1 MVEQLVKSPSKNGG
15 EIVESEFIRVV
26 YQSGL
31 PTEVGV
37 NGCRPEDVIDVVVD
51 KLEKYQLGP
60 LACEENR
67 EAIRF
72 LKLAKQ
78 SLNQRTRR
86 RQDQGVWNTMTQH
99 ETSRTEDEHEDF
111 SSTGA

>member
-1 MVEQLVKSPSKNGG
+1 MVEQLVKSPSNSGG
-15 EIVESEFIRVV
+15 EIVESEFVRVV

-31 PTEVGV
+31 PTQVGV
-37 NGCRPEDVIDVVVD
+37 NGCRPEDVIDIVVD
-51 KLEKYQLGP
+51 KLEKYQHGP

-67 EAIRF
+67 EAMRF

-78 SLNQRTRR
+78 SLNQRIQR
-86 RQDQGVWNTMTQH
+86 RQDQGVWNTMTRHQ
-99 ETSRTEDEHEDF
+99 TTRTEDEHDDF

>member
-1 MVEQLVKSPSKNGG
+1 MVEQLVKSPSKYGG
-15 EIVESEFIRVV
+15 ETVESEFIRVV

-51 KLEKYQLGP
+51 KLEKYQHGP

-67 EAIRF
+67 EAIRY

-78 SLNQRTRR
+78 SLHQRIQRR
-86 RQDQGVWNTMTQH
+86 RDQGVLNTMTRHQ
-99 ETSRTEDEHEDF
+99 TTRTEDEHEDF